1 MNIKGTSQKLK
12 QFAIIAAGVVIVALP
27 FLFRKEK
34 PTGKWKSGDPVLV
47 VVSPHIAVIRDE
59 FEQGFSKWHDEHY
72 GSPVRIDW
80 RAIGGTTEIMRYI
93 AGEFTSS
100 YRAYRKREGL
110 TWPEGSA
117 SAAID
122 KRPPEDPV
130 LMEIWNDFRIHDDP
144 AEYSIMID
152 LFFGGGTYDHST
164 AMRQGFTVAPWD
176 EGAVPPGILTDADGV
191 EMMPEGLGG
200 EVWRSPVFYS
210 AVLSG
215 FGICSNPDRL
225 RELGIE
231 KNPSRWRDLAD
242 PRYFGELGVTDPT
255 KSGSIA
261 KAYEMIIHSECR
273 DAVMEAGWTADQIRM
288 FEEAISA
295 AKLPSGTMPEGVPQK
310 YQDDVEAGWL
320 RGIRLVQII
329 GANARYF
336 TDGSGKVSVDVS
348 SGDAAAGISIDFYSR
363 VQAEVTKV
371 GDAVRLDYVTPLG
384 GSSISGD
391 PISLLRGAPNPE
403 VSRRFIEF
411 VLSEDGQRLWN
422 YRPGTPGG
430 PAKSALRR
438 LPIRRDFY
446 PDPEHP
452 DVQRRAGEH
461 ALYTTDDLLDPEVD
475 AYHLAGSFDYQQ
487 RWTSPH
493 FGFFRQLIRSMC
505 MDSGIELRSAW
516 RAIIETGGPEKNP
529 EAMALL
535 GRMPDKPLP
544 ITWENAGRI
553 ASEYDTMDYMR
564 EWVIFFR
571 NSYKEAESAA
581 RAQAAR

>member
-1 MNIKGTSQKLK
+1 MKKEGTSQRLK
-12 QFAIIAAGVVIVALP
+12 QFAIIAGAVIIVALP
-27 FLFRKEK
+27 FMFRKEK
-34 PTGKWKSGDPVLV
+34 PTGKWKSGDPELV
-47 VVSPHIAVIRDE
+47 IVSPHIAVIRDE
-59 FEQGFSKWHDEHY
+59 FEQGFSKWHNEHY

-93 AGEFTSS
+93 AGEFTAS
-100 YRAYRKREGL
+100 YRAYRRREGL
-110 TWPEGSA
+110 PWPEGAA
-117 SAAID
+117 SAALD
-122 KRPPEDPV
+122 KRPPKDTT
-130 LMEIWNDFRIHDDP
+130 MIEIWNDFRAHDDP
-144 AEYSIMID
+144 EKYGIMID

-164 AMRQGFTVAPWD
+164 AVRQGLTVAPWS
-176 EGAVPPGILTDADGV
+176 ESEVPPGIITDIAGV
-191 EMMPEGLGG
+191 EMIPEGLGG

-225 RELGIE
+225 RELGVD
-231 KNPSRWRDLAD
+231 KKPSTWRDLTNH
-242 PRYFGELGVTDPT
+242 RYFGELGVTDPT

-273 DAVMEAGWTADQIRM
+273 DAVMESGWTPEQINA
-288 FEEAISA
+288 FEEAISL
-295 AKLPSGTMPEGVPQK
+295 AKLPPGVMPEGVPQK
-310 YQDDVEAGWL
+310 YQADMEAGWL

-391 PISLLRGAPNPE
+391 PISLLRGAPHPE

-411 VLSEDGQRLWN
+411 VLSEDGQKLWN

-446 PDPEHP
+446 TDTEHN
-452 DVQRRAGEH
+452 DVQRRAKEH
-461 ALYTTDDLLDPEVD
+461 ARYTSDPLLDPEVD
-475 AYHLAGSFDYQQ
+475 AYHLADSFEYRQ

-493 FGFFRQLIRSMC
+493 FGFFRQLIRAMC
-505 MDSGIELRSAW
+505 MDSGIELRAAW
-516 RAIIETGGPEKNP
+516 QAIIETGGPENNP
-529 EAMALL
+529 EAMELL
-535 GRMPDKPLP
+535 GRMPDTPLP

-553 ASEYDTMDYMR
+553 VSEYDTMDYMR

-571 NSYKEAESAA
+571 ESYREAEAAA
-581 RAQAAR
+581 RTRAKR